1 MLTELIFSI
10 AIRFTTAALP
20 IEIIEMAKAY
30 VHGATN
36 LKLGVHFIMYAKL
49 IKTMVKQHTKVLIGA
64 AMIPTRGIT
73 VKP

>member
-1 MLTELIFSI
+1 MLTELIFSA
-10 AIRFTTAALP
+10 AIRFTIAALP
-20 IEIIEMAKAY
+20 IDTIDIAQAY

-36 LKLGVHFIMYAKL
+36 LKVGVHFIMYTKL
-49 IKTMVKQHTKVLIGA
+49 IKTMVKQQTKVLIGA